1 MTDDALVGRP
11 KNDQVSPP
19 PPAQTFEL
27 TITQVTS
34 YLIFTS
40 RKTLTTVGTLEELG
54 PFYRKVLTHNLLAGW
69 WGFPFGIVWTIM
81 HLAGNRK
88 AMAHLRELAAGGR
101 AEAGW
106 WPDPTG
112 RSAQRYWDGQAWTD
126 KVADVGVDPIGPP

>member
-1 MTDDALVGRP
+1 MTDDAVVGRP
-11 KNDQVSPP
+11 NDRVSPP
-19 PPAQTFEL
+19 PPAPIFEL

-40 RKTLTTVGTLEELG
+40 RKTLTTVGSLEELG

-81 HLAGNRK
+81 NLASNRK
-88 AMAHLRELAAGGR
+88 AMAHLRELAADGR

-112 RSAQRYWDGQAWTD
+112 RGAQRYWDGQAWTD